1 MRMRIIIMRMRKI
14 MRMWKRLDKLKGR
27 KGKMDFIYFL
37 LSRGEFE
44 KQTFYRYFK
53 KLYDKYFDHPI

>member
-1 MRMRIIIMRMRKI
+1 MRKK